1 MEKKDWHAADI
12 DDVLES
18 LETSKIGITDEEA
31 AMRLEVYG
39 PNELKEEKKKQWYHL
54 LWEQFTSIL
63 VIILIISA
71 IVSAY
76 LAIQEGEPMTDTWV
90 ILIIVIMNAIL
101 GFVQEYR
108 AEQAVEALKAM
119 VSPHVLVMRGGKEES
134 IDSISLVPG
143 DIVLLEAGS
152 RVPADCRLIEA
163 ANLEVDEAA
172 LTGESRPVSK
182 RLSIVDPDATVGDR
196 KNMVF
201 MGTVVTNGRA
211 VAVVTET
218 GMSSEFGKIAG
229 MVQAIDIEDPP
240 LRQKMERMGRQL
252 ATISVACTIFV
263 FLVLLYVHDRTLQ
276 EVFMT
281 SISLAVSAIP
291 EGLPAVLTITLALGT
306 ARIAKQKA
314 IVRKLASVET
324 LGSTTVICSDKTG
337 TLTKNEMTVIKLSS
351 NNRFIDITGAGYN
364 PTGDFLHEGEKI
376 TPKDDENLEL
386 LLRIGALNN
395 DSIVQENGGA
405 WVCFGDPTEGAL
417 VVAAE
422 KAGII
427 KKELESQYPRV
438 AELPFDSARKR
449 MSTIHRTPKGKLV
462 AYVKGAPE
470 IILERCTGINED
482 TVRPITKSDVST
494 NIKTMQQMGEDALR
508 VLAMSYKHLPDDY
521 DLENLEVDEVESD
534 LTFVGLLGM
543 IDPAREEVP
552 LAIQTAQSAGIRSV
566 MVTGDHRVT
575 AIAIA
580 KQIGILDEETDQ
592 SVLTGEDIES
602 FDDDQLDM
610 IIEDVRV
617 CARVSPEH
625 KMRIAQS
632 LKRLGHIVAMTGDG
646 VNDAPALKAADIGVA
661 MGIKGTDV
669 TKEASDMVL
678 EDDNFATIVRAI
690 EGGREIYDNVSKY
703 IRLMLA
709 ANFDEFIEITVTAVL
724 GLPVPFLP
732 IHVLWV
738 NLVTD
743 GLPAVALSIDPPDPD
758 IMKYPPRDPKEDM
771 LRRFWR
777 FILFAALVDFIS
789 DFIPFFWVYISTI
802 QNTGDWELAAT
813 TARTVAFTSI
823 VFFEFILAYQSRSE
837 TKHIFQLGLKGV
849 TANKML
855 FISVAVGVALQMMI
869 LYIPYLN
876 DVFHVV
882 PLTGFQLLICF
893 IGSLTAL
900 LILPGKLIP
909 RRRYVEH
916 RRIEVSNKSSTFM

>member
-1 MEKKDWHAADI
+1 VRHVEKKDWHAAEI
-12 DDVLES
+12 DEVLEA
-18 LETSKIGITDEEA
+18 LETSLFGISDEEA
-31 AMRLEVYG
+31 AKRLGVYG

-54 LWEQFTSIL
+54 VIEQFTSIL

-71 IVSAY
+71 VVSAY
-76 LAIQEGEPMTDTWV
+76 LSIQEGEPMTDTYV
-90 ILIIVIMNAIL
+90 ILFIVVMNAIL

-108 AEQAVEALKAM
+108 AEKAVEALKAM
-119 VSPHVLVMRGGKEES
+119 VSPHVLVRRGGREES
-134 IDSISLVPG
+134 IDSKDLVPG

-152 RVPADCRLIEA
+152 RVPADSRLLEA
-163 ANLEVDEAA
+163 ANLQVDEAA
-172 LTGESRPVSK
+172 LTGESRPVTK
-182 RLSIVDPDATVGDR
+182 NLNLVNAEAGVGDR
-196 KNMVF
+196 KNSVF
-201 MGTVVTNGRA
+201 MGTVVTGGRA

-218 GMSSEFGKIAG
+218 GMTSEFGKIAG
-229 MVQAIDIEDPP
+229 MVQSIDVEDPP
-240 LRQKMERMGRQL
+240 LRIKMEKIGRQL
-252 ATISVACTIFV
+252 ATISVILTFWVFV
-263 FLVLLYVHDRTLQ
+263 ILWFVHDRTLK

-306 ARIAKQKA
+306 ARMARQKA

-337 TLTKNEMTVIKLSS
+337 TLTKNEMTVQRLTS
-351 NNRFIDITGAGYN
+351 NGRTIHVTGAGYA
-364 PTGDFLHEGEKI
+364 PEGEFESGGTKFDPRGD
-376 TPKDDENLEL
+376 TDLEL

-395 DSIVQENGGA
+395 DSHVQENGGA
-405 WVCFGDPTEGAL
+405 WMCFGDPTEGAL
-417 VVAAE
+417 MVTAT
-422 KAGII
+422 KAGMSQT
-427 KKELESQYPRV
+427 ELNERYPRV

-449 MSTIHRTPKGKLV
+449 MSTIHRTPEGKLV

-470 IILERCTGINED
+470 MILERSVSVFD
-482 TVRPITKSDVST
+482 RQVRPIQQDDVDV
-494 NIKTMQQMGEDALR
+494 NMETMTSMAEDALR
-508 VLAMSYKHLPDDY
+508 VLAMAYKELPDDY
-521 DLENLEVDEVESD
+521 DIQNLDVEAVESG
-534 LTFVGLLGM
+534 LTFVGMMGM

-552 LAIQTAQSAGIRSV
+552 LAIKTAQSAGIRSV
-566 MVTGDHRVT
+566 MVTGDHKVT

-580 KQIGILDEETDQ
+580 KQIGIIYEETPT
-592 SVLTGEDIES
+592 SVLEGADVEGLT
-602 FDDDQLDM
+602 DDQLDDV
-610 IIEDVRV
+610 IEDVRV
-617 CARVSPEH
+617 FARVSPEH
-625 KMRIAQS
+625 KMRIALS

-678 EDDNFATIVRAI
+678 EDDNFATIVKAI

-724 GLPVPFLP
+724 GLPIPFLP

-743 GLPAVALSIDPPDPD
+743 GLPAVALSVDPPDPD
-758 IMKYPPRDPKEDM
+758 IMRYPPRDPKEDM

-789 DFIPFFWVYISTI
+789 DFVPFVYVYATTLIG
-802 QNTGDWELAAT
+802 TGDGELAAT

-823 VFFEFILAYQSRSE
+823 VFFEFILAYQCRSE
-837 TKHIFQLGLKGV
+837 TKHIFQLGWRGF

-855 FISVAVGVALQMMI
+855 FVSVMVGLALQFMI
-869 LYIPYLN
+869 LYIPFLN
-876 DVFHVV
+876 DIFHVV
-882 PLTGFQLLICF
+882 PLTPFQLFLCF
-893 IGSLTAL
+893 AGSLTAF
-900 LILPGKLIP
+900 LIVPQRLIP
-909 RRRYVEH
+909 RRQYMEH
-916 RRIEVSNKSSTFM
+916 RKA

>member
-1 MEKKDWHAADI
+1 MEKTDWHATEVDA
-12 DDVLES
+12 VLKA
-18 LETSKIGITDEEA
+18 LETGREGITDEEA
-31 AMRLEVYG
+31 GRRLEVYG

-54 LWEQFTSIL
+54 LFEQFTSIL
-63 VIILIISA
+63 VIILVIA
-71 IVSAY
+71 ATVSAY
-76 LAIQEGEPMTDTWV
+76 LAIQEGEPMTDAYV
-90 ILIIVIMNAIL
+90 ILFIVVMNAIL

-108 AEQAVEALKAM
+108 AEKAIEALKAM
-119 VSPHVLVMRGGKEES
+119 VSPHVLVLREGREES
-134 IDSISLVPG
+134 IDSKDLVPG

-152 RVPADCRLIEA
+152 RVPADSRLIVA

-172 LTGESRPVSK
+172 LTGESRTVSK
-182 RLSIVDPDATVGDR
+182 RLDPVAADAGVGDQ
-196 KNMVF
+196 KCMVF

-218 GMSSEFGKIAG
+218 GMNSQFGKIAG
-229 MVQAIDIEDPP
+229 MVQSIDVEAPP
-240 LRQKMERMGRQL
+240 LRRKMERLGRQL
-252 ATISVACTIFV
+252 ATISVILTVFV
-263 FLVLLYVHDRTLQ
+263 FLVLWFVHDRTLEQ
-276 EVFMT
+276 VFMT

-306 ARIAKQKA
+306 AKMAKQKA

-337 TLTKNEMTVIKLSS
+337 TLTKNEMTVTRVNTNVRQVHIS
-351 NNRFIDITGAGYN
+351 GAGYI
-364 PTGDFLHEGEKI
+364 PKGEFMENGSKI
-376 TPKDDENLEL
+376 DAASDSNLEL

-395 DSIVQENGGA
+395 DAHVQQNDGA
-405 WVCFGDPTEGAL
+405 WVCFGDPTEGAML
-417 VVAAE
+417 VAAM
-422 KAGII
+422 KAGIDVAAL
-427 KKELESQYPRV
+427 KESHPRV

-449 MSTIHRTPKGKLV
+449 MTTIHRTPEGRLV

-470 IILERCTGINED
+470 IIM
-482 TVRPITKSDVST
+482 VRSDGLQEGDSVRAVT
-494 NIKTMQQMGEDALR
+494 EVNLKKNREEMDAMAAEALR
-508 VLAMSYKHLPDDY
+508 VLAVAYKWLPDDY
-521 DLENLEVDEVESD
+521 DLTDLDVEEVEND
-534 LTFVGLLGM
+534 LVFVGMQGM

-552 LAIQTAQSAGIRSV
+552 LAIKTAQEAGIRSV
-566 MVTGDHRVT
+566 MVTGDHRIT
-575 AIAIA
+575 AVAIA
-580 KQIGILDEETDQ
+580 KEIGILSEQTDGSVLEGIEIESMSDEE
-592 SVLTGEDIES
+592 
-602 FDDDQLDM
+602 LDGV
-610 IIEDVRV
+610 IEDARV

-690 EGGREIYDNVSKY
+690 KGGREIYDNVSKY

-743 GLPAVALSIDPPDPD
+743 GLPAVALSIDPADPD
-758 IMKYPPRDPKEDM
+758 IMRYPPRDPKEDM

-777 FILFAALVDFIS
+777 FIIFAALVDFVS
-789 DFIPFFWVYISTI
+789 DFIPFFYTYITTV
-802 QNTGDWELAAT
+802 QTTGDFELAAT

-823 VFFEFILAYQSRSE
+823 VFFEFLLAYQCRSE
-837 TKHIFQLGLKGV
+837 TKHIFQMGWAGV

-855 FISVAVGVALQMMI
+855 FVSVIVGVGLQFLI
-869 LYIPYLN
+869 LYVPFLN
-876 DVFHVV
+876 EVFYVV
-882 PLTGFQLLICF
+882 PLTPFQLFYCF
-893 IGSLTAL
+893 AGSLTAFL
-900 LILPGKLIP
+900 VLPQRLIP
-909 RRRYVEH
+909 RRQYVEH
-916 RRIEVSNKSSTFM
+916 RKE

>member
-1 MEKKDWHAADI
+1 MEKKDWHASEVE
-12 DDVLES
+12 DVMTA
-18 LETSKIGITDEEA
+18 LETSRQGITDEEA
-31 AMRLEVYG
+31 AKRLEIYG

-63 VIILIISA
+63 VIVLIIAA
-71 IVSAY
+71 IVSGY
-76 LAIQEGEPMTDTWV
+76 LAIMEDEPLTDAIV
-90 ILIIVIMNAIL
+90 ILIIVVMNAIL

-119 VSPHVLVMRGGKEES
+119 VSPHVLVLRGGKEES
-134 IDSISLVPG
+134 IDSKDLVPG

-152 RVPADCRLIEA
+152 RVPADSRLIEA

-172 LTGESRPVSK
+172 LTGESMPVSK
-182 RLSIVDPDATVGDR
+182 RLIPVAVDAGIGDQ

-211 VAVVTET
+211 VAVVTDT
-218 GMSSEFGKIAG
+218 GMSSQFGKIAG
-229 MVQAIDIEDPP
+229 MVQAIDVEEPP
-240 LRQKMERMGRQL
+240 LRRKMEKMGKQL
-252 ATISVACTIFV
+252 TAISVVLTVFV
-263 FLVLLYVHDRTLQ
+263 FFVLWFVHDRTLK

-306 ARIAKQKA
+306 AKLARQKA

-337 TLTKNEMTVIKLSS
+337 TLTKNEMTVTKLSTQ
-351 NNRFIDITGAGYN
+351 NRHVTITGAGYV
-364 PTGDFLHEGEKI
+364 PEGTFK
-376 TPKDDENLEL
+376 ENDVTIDALSDPHIGL

-395 DSIVQENGGA
+395 DAHIQKNNGA

-417 VVAAE
+417 LVAA
-422 KAGII
+422 I
-427 KKELESQYPRV
+427 KSGLELAALKESYPRV
-438 AELPFDSARKR
+438 AELPFDSTRKR
-449 MSTIHRTPKGKLV
+449 MTTIHRTPEGRLV

-470 IILERCTGINED
+470 IIMEHSRSLQDGD
-482 TVRPITKSDVST
+482 AVRDITIDDLKKNQDE
-494 NIKTMQQMGEDALR
+494 MDAMAADALR
-508 VLAMSYKHLPDDY
+508 VLALSYKWLPDDY
-521 DLENLEVDEVESD
+521 DLENLEVENVENH
-534 LTFVGLLGM
+534 LVFVGIQGM

-552 LAIQTAQSAGIRSV
+552 SAINTAQQAGIRTV
-566 MVTGDHRVT
+566 MVTGDHRIT
-575 AIAIA
+575 AVAIA
-580 KQIGILDEETDQ
+580 KEIGILSEQTDG
-592 SVLTGEDIES
+592 SVLEGIEIES
-602 FDDDQLDM
+602 MSDDELDDV
-610 IIEDVRV
+610 IENVRV

-646 VNDAPALKAADIGVA
+646 VNDAPALKAADIGIA

-690 EGGREIYDNVSKY
+690 RGGREIYDNISKY

-743 GLPAVALSIDPPDPD
+743 GLPAVALSIDPADPD
-758 IMKYPPRDPKEDM
+758 IMRYPPRDPKEGM
-771 LRRFWR
+771 LKRFWR

-789 DFIPFFWVYISTI
+789 DFIPFFYTYINVAM
-802 QNTGDWELAAT
+802 NTGDWDLAAT

-823 VFFEFILAYQSRSE
+823 VFFEFLLAYQCRSE
-837 TKHIFQLGLKGV
+837 TKHIFQLGWKGF

-855 FISVAVGVALQMMI
+855 FVSVMVGLILQLMI
-869 LYIPYLN
+869 LYIPFLN
-876 DVFHVV
+876 EIFHVV
-882 PLTGFQLLICF
+882 PLTPFQLFYCF
-893 IGSLTAL
+893 AGSLTAF
-900 LILPGKLIP
+900 LIVPQRLIP
-909 RRRYVEH
+909 KRKYVEH
-916 RRIEVSNKSSTFM
+916 RIK